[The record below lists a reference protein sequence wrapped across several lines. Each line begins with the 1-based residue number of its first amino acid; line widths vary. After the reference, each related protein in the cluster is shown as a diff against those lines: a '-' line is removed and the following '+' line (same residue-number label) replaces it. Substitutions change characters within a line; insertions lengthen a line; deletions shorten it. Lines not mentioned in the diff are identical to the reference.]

1 MRKRGDRRKK
11 GRDRKKFKENAN
23 LKEKD
28 SHVLKEDIRSEG
40 SGDTLVL
47 QRRMLAVL
55 LLTSLQVNPMMGTL
69 YGP

>member
-11 GRDRKKFKENAN
+11 GRDRRKFKENDN
-23 LKEKD
+23 LKGKR
-28 SHVLKEDIRSEG
+28 HVLKEDVRSEG

-55 LLTSLQVNPMMGTL
+55 PLTSLQVNPMMETL

>member
-23 LKEKD
+23 LKGKG
-28 SHVLKEDIRSEG
+28 HVLKEDIRSEG

-55 LLTSLQVNPMMGTL
+55 PLTSLQVNPMMGTL